1 MKENKS
7 ETKKN
12 TKANVSE
19 DTSTAST
26 EQMGA
31 KTQKGSGDFNSHME
45 EDAERSPAAYSNVR
59 EDTNTTSTVQMG
71 VKTPEKIEFQAEVA
85 KVLDI
90 VIHSLY
96 SNKEIFLRELISNAS
111 DACDKLRYA
120 LLTHPELAKD
130 TGVFKIILTPD
141 KKDKTLTITDNG
153 IGMDKNDLINHLGT
167 IARSGSAEFIKML
180 TGDKKKDMAL
190 IGQFGVGFYASFM
203 VADKVVVRTKKAGD
217 NMGYKWESNGEGSF
231 TITDDKDA
239 PFGTSIT
246 LYLKPDDLDYLE
258 PIRLRHLVRQYSDHI
273 SIPIVLKND
282 GKEET
287 INSASA
293 LWLRNKTDITPEQYK
308 DFYQNISHAFDEP
321 WMTLHYTAEGVIEY
335 TALLF
340 CPTKPPFNLFQPDR
354 KSNLQLYVNRV
365 FISDDVPELM
375 PNFLR
380 FMTGVIDTR
389 DLPLNVSREMLQ
401 RTPAMEKIRKGI
413 VRRILTELKKRS
425 EKADDYKTFWDSF
438 GIVFKEGLYE
448 PSEFRNEI
456 AELCRFHSTRG
467 EELTSFGDY
476 VTRMKAS
483 QKHIYYLTGTDLAT
497 MRVNPQL
504 EGFAAR
510 GIEVLLLTDPIDE
523 FWVQTFYEYQGKK
536 ITSVMHA
543 GDDLEKIKPAES
555 DEGETLQKDK
565 ADALIKQ
572 IKTILGDAV
581 GDVRTTDRLTK
592 SPIALITPE
601 GQMSMNLERLM
612 RAHGQAINF
621 ASSRILE
628 INPRHALIH
637 KLADLVSE
645 NKDPEKVSDT
655 IWVLYDQTLV
665 TEGEPIKDPA
675 KYTERLSRFIM
686 AGL

>member
-1 MKENKS
+1 MTTKK
-7 ETKKN
+7 ETKNK
-12 TKANVSE
+12 E
-19 DTSTAST
+19 QSTQTTNQSSPIA
-26 EQMGA
+26 EE
-31 KTQKGSGDFNSHME
+31 KME
-45 EDAERSPAAYSNVR
+45 F
-59 EDTNTTSTVQMG
+59 
-71 VKTPEKIEFQAEVA
+71 KAEVA

-130 TGVFKIILTPD
+130 TGPFKIILTPD
-141 KKDKTLTITDNG
+141 KKEKTLTVSDNG
-153 IGMDKNDLINHLGT
+153 IGMDKMDLINHLGT

-180 TGDKKKDMAL
+180 TGDKQKDMAL

-203 VADKVVVRTKKAGD
+203 VADKVTVRTKKAGD
-217 NMGYKWESNGEGSF
+217 TTGWLWESNGEGAF
-231 TITDDKDA
+231 TIKEDKEA
-239 PFGTSIT
+239 PFGTAIT
-246 LYLKPDDLDYLE
+246 LHLKKDDFDYLE

-273 SIPIVLKND
+273 SIPVVLKEGD
-282 GKEET
+282 KEET

-293 LWLRNKTDITPEQYK
+293 LWLRNKNEITPEQYK

-321 WMTLHYTAEGVIEY
+321 WMTLHYTAEGTIEY

-375 PNFLR
+375 PMFLR
-380 FMTGVIDTR
+380 FMTGVIDTK

-401 RTPAMEKIRKGI
+401 QTPVMEKIKKGI
-413 VRRILTELKKRS
+413 VRRILSELKKRA
-425 EKADDYKTFWDSF
+425 EKAEDYNKFWDSF

-448 PSEFRNEI
+448 PNDMRTEI
-456 AELCRFHSTRG
+456 AELCRFHSTHG
-467 EELTSFGDY
+467 TELTSFADY
-476 VTRMKAS
+476 VTRMKVA
-483 QKHIYYLTGTDLAT
+483 QKNIYYLTGTDLAT
-497 MRVNPQL
+497 MRNNPQL

-523 FWVQTFYEYQGKK
+523 FWVQTYHEYNGKH
-536 ITSVMHA
+536 IVSVMH
-543 GDDLEKIKPAES
+543 GGEDLEKIKPTEEK
-555 DEGETLQKDK
+555 EGEALSKEQ
-565 ADALIKQ
+565 ADALIAQ
-572 IKTILGDAV
+572 MKTILGEEV
-581 GDVRTTDRLTK
+581 GTIRTTDRLTK

-612 RAHGQAINF
+612 RAHGQSINF
-621 ASSRILE
+621 ASARILE
-628 INPRHALIH
+628 INPRHPLIH
-637 KLADLVSE
+637 KLAELVSTKKE
-645 NKDPEKVSDT
+645 EEKITDT
-655 IWVLYDQTLV
+655 VWVLYDQTLV
-665 TEGEPIKDPA
+665 NEGEPIKDPA
-675 KYTERLSRFIM
+675 KFSERLSKFLL